1 MTQGQKVRLRP
12 KRLGD
17 LVNDYAWRCD
27 QELAHFDARPPLAV
41 PFNDFLASYIQELNP
56 SAESCRFAI
65 ETPEGKQ
72 IGNCMY
78 FNLDHKIGQVEIG
91 IMIGDRTYWNQGY
104 GADAVNALVDYIFN
118 SITVT
123 KVCLHTL
130 NWNLRAQH
138 CFAKCGFYPSGFLLR
153 DGYSFI
159 RMEITR
165 SRWETRLKSK
175 GS

>member
-1 MTQGQKVRLRP
+1 MIQGQKVILRP

-17 LVNDYAWRCD
+17 LVNDYMWRCD
-27 QELAHFDARPPLAV
+27 LELARFDARPQLTM

-56 SAESCRFAI
+56 SADSCRFAI
-65 ETPEGKQ
+65 ETYEGKQ

-78 FNLDHKIGQVEIG
+78 FNLDQNIGQVEIG
-91 IMIGDRTYWNQGY
+91 IMIGDRSYWNQGY
-104 GADAVNALVDYIFN
+104 GADAINALLDHIFS

-123 KVCLHTL
+123 KVFLHAL

-153 DGYSFI
+153 DGHGFI

-165 SRWETRLKSK
+165 SRWQTNLNSKKS
-175 GS
+175 